1 VKDDRVASGWKLSSG
16 SEYVIDGNNVNKQ
29 LEAFNFEAV
38 QPTSQLHHMM
48 PGQVFDIIEKKY
60 VKGIIEEI
68 EKSKPQVVRFIN
80 LEALASGPHKD
91 YLEPICGGLT
101 VLINDLAAK
110 NIQVTGSIKNPFVLP
125 WNIVSK
131 LDSNFK
137 GLPAPGQTV
146 PP

>member
-1 VKDDRVASGWKLSSG
+1 MSST

-38 QPTSQLHHMM
+38 QPTSQLHHML

-68 EKSKPQVVRFIN
+68 EKSKTQVVRFVN
-80 LEALASGPHKD
+80 LEALASGPHKE
-91 YLEPICGGLT
+91 YLEAICGGLT
-101 VLINDLAAK
+101 VLINSLAAK
-110 NIQVTGSIKNPFVLP
+110 NIQVTGSIKDPFVLP
-125 WNIVSK
+125 WSFVSK
-131 LDSNFK
+131 LDKDFK
-137 GLPAPGQTV
+137 GLPAPGQTI

>member
-1 VKDDRVASGWKLSSG
+1 MLSG

-29 LEAFNFEAV
+29 LETFNLEAV

-91 YLEPICGGLT
+91 YLQAICGGLT